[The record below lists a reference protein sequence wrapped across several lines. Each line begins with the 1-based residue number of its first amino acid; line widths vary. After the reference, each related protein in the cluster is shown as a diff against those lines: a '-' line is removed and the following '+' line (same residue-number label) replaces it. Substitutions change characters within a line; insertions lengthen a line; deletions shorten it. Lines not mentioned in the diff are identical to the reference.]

1 MSENNLTE
9 TWEVYT
15 DAYNQTYITCKE
27 NNATAYFVNNGSV
40 FYFTNYYGSKAA
52 LLYEF
57 YLSGFR
63 IVLSYM
69 PQITVKDVYPLSVV
83 KAPFFKWIQDFAAP
97 FVQLIKPVYMLNYSS
112 VDDQIFSTEMTL
124 ETSMEVDI
132 LGQKKIKRTS
142 QLLIKNGALQQ
153 MIIIKNGKERIIKC
167 IK

>member
-1 MSENNLTE
+1 
-9 TWEVYT
+9 
-15 DAYNQTYITCKE
+15 
-27 NNATAYFVNNGSV
+27 
-40 FYFTNYYGSKAA
+40 
-52 LLYEF
+52 
-57 YLSGFR
+57 
-63 IVLSYM
+63 
-69 PQITVKDVYPLSVV
+69 
-83 KAPFFKWIQDFAAP
+83 
-97 FVQLIKPVYMLNYSS
+97 MLNYSS